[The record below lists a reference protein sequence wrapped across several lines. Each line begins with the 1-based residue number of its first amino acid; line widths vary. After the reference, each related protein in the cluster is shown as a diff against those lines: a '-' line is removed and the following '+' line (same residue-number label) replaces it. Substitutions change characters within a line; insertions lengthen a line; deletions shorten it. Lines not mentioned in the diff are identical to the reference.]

1 MNEAYRSR
9 SERAEHPAEMLKN
22 KLREQVQKINHNV
35 AEVYGL
41 NELLAVDGSINP
53 KEYEELFGE
62 SVLRRDAETTIRR
75 ELDFSNALNPATQ
88 SFYKTHHG
96 ADTVADLLRIWKEH
110 KSLEKNSQMEM
121 AITLLLSKMLGNEFL
136 VVRTAPI
143 DDYDN
148 GVDNI
153 ILDYT
158 TGEVVGAFDEVHQSD
173 NGERLSKKKEK
184 IQKVAD
190 RGGAKVRYGLKL
202 ENGKL
207 TRAELSGVP
216 VFYLGL
222 NSDELVGLVTAL
234 RDDDTTSMEN
244 IFKKLIDSLKTQQSE
259 LSKTARPG
267 LFREKLTKFNDML
280 ERASLQLE
288 KENLPVSGSLAA

>member
-1 MNEAYRSR
+1 MSEAYQPRP
-9 SERAEHPAEMLKN
+9 ERGAHPAEMLKN
-22 KLREQVQKINHNV
+22 KLREQAQSINRSV
-35 AEVYGL
+35 AETYGL
-41 NELLAVDGSINP
+41 DELLSVDGSINP
-53 KEYEELFGE
+53 SEYTELLSAE
-62 SVLRRDAETTIRR
+62 ALKQDAETVVRR
-75 ELDFSNALNPATQ
+75 ELDFSNALNPSTQ
-88 SFYKTHHG
+88 SFYKQRHG
-96 ADTVADLLRIWKEH
+96 AETVADLLRIWKEH

-121 AITLLLSKMLGNEFL
+121 AITLLLSKMLGSEFL
-136 VVRTAPI
+136 VVRTAPL
-143 DDYDN
+143 DDYDH

-173 NGERLSKKKEK
+173 NGERLAKKKDK

-202 ENGKL
+202 VNGKL

-222 NSDELVGLVTAL
+222 DSDELGRLVTAL
-234 RDDDTTSMEN
+234 RDDDTAFMET

-259 LSKTARPG
+259 LSKTARHVQFQKKLG
-267 LFREKLTKFNDML
+267 TFDEMLQRLSVGQEKN
-280 ERASLQLE
+280 
-288 KENLPVSGSLAA
+288 